1 MSRNTETRMPDA
13 PPRSNAELG
22 LKVLRSIHDR
32 DVRHCV
38 DVLQSRDGLLT
49 YREFR
54 RDPEDGGRW
63 FITNDFAHRS
73 FADEAALLI
82 DARREIA
89 WMQA

>member
-1 MSRNTETRMPDA
+1 MPDA

-32 DVRHCV
+32 DARHCV
-38 DVLQSRDGLLT
+38 DILQRADGRLT

-63 FITNDFAHRS
+63 FITNDFSHRS
-73 FADEAALLI
+73 FADEVTLLDDAKNEVGWLAAFLS
-82 DARREIA
+82 
-89 WMQA
+89 